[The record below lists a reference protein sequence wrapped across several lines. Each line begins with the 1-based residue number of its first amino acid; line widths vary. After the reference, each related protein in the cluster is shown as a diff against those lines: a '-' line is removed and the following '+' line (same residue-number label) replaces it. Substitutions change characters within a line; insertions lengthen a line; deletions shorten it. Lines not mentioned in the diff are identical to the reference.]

1 MSNERNY
8 DDIINLPHH
17 TSLNHPR
24 MERSK
29 RAAQFAP
36 FAALTGYAEAI
47 NETGRV
53 VSQKKIISNEEKEKI
68 SNILNYLNEHIK
80 DSIEIIVIHFV
91 KDEKKQ
97 GGTYKKH
104 QGILHKIDEYQR
116 NIVFTDKTKIHIDD
130 ILKIICNE
138 LEKEYYE

>member
-1 MSNERNY
+1 
-8 DDIINLPHH
+8 
-17 TSLNHPR
+17 

-47 NETGRV
+47 NETGRI

-138 LEKEYYE
+138 LEKEFYE